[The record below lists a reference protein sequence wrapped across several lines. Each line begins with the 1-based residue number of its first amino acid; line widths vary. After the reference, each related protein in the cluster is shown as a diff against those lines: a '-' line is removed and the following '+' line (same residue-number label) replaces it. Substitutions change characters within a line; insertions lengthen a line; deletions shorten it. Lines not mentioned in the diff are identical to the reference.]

1 MMRARVAEDVE
12 HHQAR
17 VGEAHDEQLELLCL
31 WAQSEEVKSARGLGE
46 DAGLA

>member
-1 MMRARVAEDVE
+1 MRARVAEDVE
-12 HHQAR
+12 HHEGAA
-17 VGEAHDEQLELLCL
+17 GEADVEQLELLNL

>member
-1 MMRARVAEDVE
+1 MRARVAEDVE

-17 VGEAHDEQLELLCL
+17 AGEAHVEQLELLNL
-31 WAQSEEVKSARGLGE
+31 WAQCEAVKSARSLGV